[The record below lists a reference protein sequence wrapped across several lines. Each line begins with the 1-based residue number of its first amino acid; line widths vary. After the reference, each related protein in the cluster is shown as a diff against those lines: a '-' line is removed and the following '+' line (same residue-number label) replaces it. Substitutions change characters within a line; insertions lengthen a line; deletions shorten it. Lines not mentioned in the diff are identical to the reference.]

1 MKLIRNAKRNL
12 EFYLGNLFVDKEGE
26 DTLAKTS
33 LIYSKTNGNA
43 GVSIGGLA
51 SEVNGNAGVNMGL
64 FSEVNGNA
72 GTNMGLFSGVNGNA
86 GVSMGGLAS
95 VVNGNAGVSIGGLF
109 SEVNGN
115 AGVSIGGI
123 YARSKSEDYTI
134 GEICP
139 RITKY
144 LPKCLRDIALPAVKF
159 GLLTSTE
166 RARNSLVCGP
176 IFGCALF
183 NHIVDHGE
191 DYLALGLVN
200 RITNYET
207 GKTRYTFLTSNRVS
221 IDGIFKHRE
230 DGDKI

>member
-51 SEVNGNAGVNMGL
+51 SEVNGNAGVNM
-64 FSEVNGNA
+64 
-72 GTNMGLFSGVNGNA
+72 
-86 GVSMGGLAS
+86 
-95 VVNGNAGVSIGGLF
+95 GLF

-230 DGDKI
+230 DGERE